1 MILAFRAHLT
11 SLDQKSEM
19 EERERGLPKGYGYLL

>member
-1 MILAFRAHLT
+1 MILAFRAHLKA
-11 SLDQKSEM
+11 LNEQAGR